1 MAVVATLS
9 KGYDLDYIWT
19 HVDRGPAKDAA
30 SYYLQASESGGEPP
44 GRWWGPGA
52 KALGFGQGRR
62 IERQPY
68 DLLFGK
74 RQAPDGTPL
83 GRPPAS
89 GRKAAEV
96 YKALL
101 AAEPHATAER
111 KRELRTQATRQARQG
126 PLFFDLTLSFSKS
139 ISIFHASLGEN
150 ARLARQVGD
159 HEGDA
164 YWSGLVAEVDDM
176 IWAAVHAGFGYF
188 QKEAGYTRTGRHGTR
203 VHGRETGQWREADLA
218 VAHWLQHTSRDG
230 DMQLHVHSQIAHT
243 ARTAADGKWRAPDS
257 LGYNEHVGA
266 VAAIVSQHLEEALT
280 RRFGLEW
287 TARDD
292 GHGFEIKGI
301 CGEMMR
307 VFSSRRASITADLRV
322 RAARF
327 EEQYGRKPSQREL
340 AHLAQASNFKTRNA
354 KHGALDLAGLHKGW
368 ADKLARTLGV
378 RLASV
383 APSVW
388 HGAGRPGADARTR
401 SPVPSQLEL
410 SRAAQKAVALAQQD
424 KSTWTRAD
432 LIKYLGR
439 VLPRT
444 GMHPAAA
451 AALLEDLADRAL
463 RSEFEPV
470 ACLEALEPAE
480 VPRSLLRADGRS
492 IYQRHGGT
500 RYATRAQL
508 TLEERLLALARA
520 SGAPRMDRAHAA
532 HALGADLAQLEAA
545 LAGRPHD
552 APEARSAQD
561 AQGARTRTGLREDQA
576 AAALSVLTD
585 GRRVSVINAPAG
597 SGKTW
602 VLAAAGQAWAA
613 AGLGRVIGITPSQ
626 SARNTLAAGVPEC
639 YNAAQFL
646 GHLPGQRGARGPV
659 RLRPGD
665 LVLMDEASMTST
677 PDLADVITQAA
688 ASGAKVILAGDTQQ
702 LQAVQNG
709 GGMSLLAEALGYARL
724 AEPVRFRAGWEQ
736 QASLRLRDGD
746 TSVLAEY
753 DQHARILGG
762 EPEQMTDAA
771 AAAYL
776 ALTAEGTDVLLMAA
790 DHALRRELSRRVRDD
805 LIRLG
810 IVQNGP
816 AVTIADGATASA
828 GDLII
833 CTRND
838 HATEAGEPGRTLA
851 NGDLLRIEAVTGN
864 GLLVRRA
871 LDADP
876 ATGQRRWTSQLFPYA
891 GYRDAELGY
900 AVTDHVAQGRTVTA
914 GLAVI
919 CGTEDRQH
927 LYVALTRGTT
937 ANMAYVF
944 TQSPKRAD
952 PAPGLRPAPELARYD
967 QITAGRSGPPAP
979 ATPAAQAG
987 EALAV
992 LSAVVDRDGQ
1002 LASATQDRHRALTG
1016 ADHLA
1021 ILNAIWTA
1029 ETANVRERR
1038 YTDLLAASLPPGYRR
1053 QPGHQAKW
1061 LWRTM
1066 RAADLAGLDAGAV
1079 LAAAVAERDLAGAR
1093 DAAAVLDARL
1103 RHRLG
1108 SLVPLPAGPWS
1119 AQVPALADPERRAYL
1134 AEIAATMD
1142 ARKDRI
1148 GEHAAGH
1155 APPWAVNA
1163 LGPVPGHPLDRLD
1176 WQQRASSI
1184 GAWRELSGYSD
1195 PADPIGPEPAAAAP
1209 DLRAAWH
1216 EALAALGPAEGPDV
1230 RGLPDGTLLHLRDTY
1245 PLETAWAPR
1254 YVGDELRQVR
1264 AAAWQVRLAGLRATA
1279 DANTAA
1285 QRGDHHQAER
1295 KRGLA
1300 ASYQALHDAYRQRE
1314 DVFAAVM
1321 ADRAD
1326 WDTATRHQRH
1336 LAVAV
1341 AAELRRRHPAQHY
1354 PPLRSAEPEPLTQD
1368 QRDQLTMAPGQQTQ
1382 ETVQWITDLAAQHHV
1397 FTEQLTDRQS
1407 LMLPAED
1414 PSYGDLGQ
1422 AFPPWPAPA
1431 RDAILQPPKPEIQ
1444 PSPRILQRALDRDL
1458 DIEAAD

>member
-83 GRPPAS
+83 GRAPAS

-150 ARLARQVGD
+150 ARLARQAGD

-188 QKEAGYTRTGRHGTR
+188 QNEAGYTRTGSHGTR
-203 VHGRETGQWREADLA
+203 VNGRETGQWREADLA

-243 ARTAADGKWRAPDS
+243 ARTATDGKWRAPDS

-292 GHGFEIKGI
+292 GHGFEIRGI
-301 CGEMMR
+301 SGEMMR

-327 EEQYGRKPSQREL
+327 EKQYGRKPSQREL

-354 KHGALDLAGLHKGW
+354 KHGALDLAGLHEGW

-378 RLASV
+378 SLASV

-388 HGAGRPGADARTR
+388 HGAGSTGADARTR

-444 GMHPAAA
+444 GMDPAAA

-470 ACLEALEPAE
+470 ACLEAPEPAE

-500 RYATRAQL
+500 RYATHAQL
-508 TLEERLLALARA
+508 TLEERMLALARA

-545 LAGRPHD
+545 LAGRAHD
-552 APEARSAQD
+552 APDARSAQD
-561 AQGARTRTGLREDQA
+561 AQGARGARTRTGLREDQA

-602 VLAAAGQAWAA
+602 VLAAAGKAWAA

-646 GHLPGQRGARGPV
+646 GHLPGRRGARGPV

-688 ASGAKVILAGDTQQ
+688 ASDAKVILAGDTQQ

-851 NGDLLRIEAVTGN
+851 NGDLLRIEAVTSN

-876 ATGQRRWTSQLFPYA
+876 ATGQRRWTGRRFLYA

-900 AVTDHVAQGRTVTA
+900 AVTDHVAQGRTVT
-914 GLAVI
+914 
-919 CGTEDRQH
+919 
-927 LYVALTRGTT
+927 
-937 ANMAYVF
+937 
-944 TQSPKRAD
+944 RA
-952 PAPGLRPAPELARYD
+952 
-967 QITAGRSGPPAP
+967 
-979 ATPAAQAG
+979 
-987 EALAV
+987 
-992 LSAVVDRDGQ
+992 
-1002 LASATQDRHRALTG
+1002 
-1016 ADHLA
+1016 
-1021 ILNAIWTA
+1021 
-1029 ETANVRERR
+1029 
-1038 YTDLLAASLPPGYRR
+1038 
-1053 QPGHQAKW
+1053 
-1061 LWRTM
+1061 
-1066 RAADLAGLDAGAV
+1066 
-1079 LAAAVAERDLAGAR
+1079 
-1093 DAAAVLDARL
+1093 
-1103 RHRLG
+1103 
-1108 SLVPLPAGPWS
+1108 
-1119 AQVPALADPERRAYL
+1119 
-1134 AEIAATMD
+1134 
-1142 ARKDRI
+1142 
-1148 GEHAAGH
+1148 
-1155 APPWAVNA
+1155 
-1163 LGPVPGHPLDRLD
+1163 
-1176 WQQRASSI
+1176 
-1184 GAWRELSGYSD
+1184 
-1195 PADPIGPEPAAAAP
+1195 
-1209 DLRAAWH
+1209 
-1216 EALAALGPAEGPDV
+1216 
-1230 RGLPDGTLLHLRDTY
+1230 
-1245 PLETAWAPR
+1245 
-1254 YVGDELRQVR
+1254 
-1264 AAAWQVRLAGLRATA
+1264 
-1279 DANTAA
+1279 
-1285 QRGDHHQAER
+1285 
-1295 KRGLA
+1295 
-1300 ASYQALHDAYRQRE
+1300 
-1314 DVFAAVM
+1314 
-1321 ADRAD
+1321 
-1326 WDTATRHQRH
+1326 
-1336 LAVAV
+1336 
-1341 AAELRRRHPAQHY
+1341 
-1354 PPLRSAEPEPLTQD
+1354 
-1368 QRDQLTMAPGQQTQ
+1368 
-1382 ETVQWITDLAAQHHV
+1382 
-1397 FTEQLTDRQS
+1397 
-1407 LMLPAED
+1407 
-1414 PSYGDLGQ
+1414 
-1422 AFPPWPAPA
+1422 WP
-1431 RDAILQPPKPEIQ
+1431 
-1444 PSPRILQRALDRDL
+1444 
-1458 DIEAAD
+1458 